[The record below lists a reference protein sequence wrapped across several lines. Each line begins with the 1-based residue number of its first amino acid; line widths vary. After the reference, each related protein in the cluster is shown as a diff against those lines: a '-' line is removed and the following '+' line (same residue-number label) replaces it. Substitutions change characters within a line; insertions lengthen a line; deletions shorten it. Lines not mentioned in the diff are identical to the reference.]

1 METQVIKVF
10 KEESQDMA
18 ISDLTLES
26 LTWHDV
32 ESKLYKAMASL
43 NAFDL
48 RDKRYV
54 KPRVSFNALTPVKT
68 GVKVIE
74 MFDPAFDRN
83 QMHGKSL

>member
-1 METQVIKVF
+1 METQVIMVF

-48 RDKRYV
+48 RDENFEFVCCPYPPNIEGARCIV
-54 KPRVSFNALTPVKT
+54 CSFVLAN
-68 GVKVIE
+68 
-74 MFDPAFDRN
+74 
-83 QMHGKSL
+83 SS